1 MDLGYRV
8 CVGELVFIYNGR
20 TNGYD
25 VYFFSFF
32 SL

>member
-8 CVGELVFIYNGR
+8 CVGELLFIHNGH

-25 VYFFSFF
+25 VYLVSSF